1 MRIFHV
7 DAFAETPFT
16 GNPAGV
22 CLLTSRQSE
31 QWMQYI
37 AAEMNLSETAFPEIQ
52 PGGSDFPLRWFTP
65 TTEVSLCG
73 HATLATAH
81 ILWEQGIVDARQT
94 THFHTKSGVLSAA
107 RRKEWIELGFP
118 LRELQP
124 VGSHPKLEEAL
135 GVAGPRYI
143 GKYGGDNGSLYLLEL
158 ESDLQVRELNPDFR
172 ALRETDSRATIVTAV
187 SSASDFDFVSRFFAP
202 AEGIDED
209 PVTGSA
215 HCYLAP
221 FWGRRL
227 GKNAVIGFQ
236 ASTRTGVVRCRLAE
250 GQVML
255 SGKAITVMRGD
266 VLV

>member
-7 DAFAETPFT
+7 DAFAEAPFT

-22 CLLTSRQSE
+22 CLLNSRQSD
-31 QWMQYI
+31 QWMQNI
-37 AAEMNLSETAFPEIQ
+37 AAEMNLSETAFSEIQ
-52 PGGSDFPLRWFTP
+52 PGGSVFLLRWFTP

-81 ILWEQGIVDARQT
+81 ILWEQGIVDADQQAQ
-94 THFHTKSGVLSAA
+94 FHTKSGVLTAA
-107 RRKEWIELGFP
+107 RRNEWIELGFP
-118 LRELQP
+118 LREVQLVVANP
-124 VGSHPKLEEAL
+124 RLEEAL
-135 GVAGPRYI
+135 GVTGPKYI

-158 ESDLQVRELNPDFR
+158 ESDQQVRELNPDFR

-187 SSASDFDFVSRFFAP
+187 SSSSDFDFVSRFFAP
-202 AEGIDED
+202 AVGIDED

-221 FWGRRL
+221 FWAERL
-227 GKNAVIGFQ
+227 GKNELIGFQ

-255 SGKAITVMRGD
+255 CGKAITVMQGE
-266 VLV
+266 LFL